1 MRSAGTKAVTANNTN
16 KSAPSLIIYKDSQGK
31 TLFNSNGDPLSSTT
45 VAFTL
50 SEINTKLGTL

>member
-1 MRSAGTKAVTANNTN
+1 MRSVTTAITPNNTN
-16 KSAPSLIIYKDSQGK
+16 KDAARLIIYKDSNGK
-31 TLFNSNGDPLSSTT
+31 PLFNSSGTPMSSKN